1 MSLPA
6 NAHVTRAALLVEI
19 GGKLRQVVMTNDEAL
34 MLVNIAQ
41 AFGDGKLRVTDPIES
56 ITLHAPATC
65 TEKDEK

>member
-19 GGKLRQVVMTNDEAL
+19 GGKLRQVVMKNDEAL

-56 ITLHAPATC
+56 IAMHG
-65 TEKDEK
+65 KDAE

>member
-1 MSLPA
+1 MSLPEP

-41 AFGDGKLRVTDPIES
+41 AFGDGKLRVTDPIET
-56 ITLHAPATC
+56 IAMRG
-65 TEKDEK
+65 KDAE

>member
-1 MSLPA
+1 MSLPEP

-56 ITLHAPATC
+56 IAMRG
-65 TEKDEK
+65 KDAE